1 MYRLSKIRTSAR
13 TSSPR
18 EDNDHF
24 PSARWA
30 SSSEEPELLQAQR
43 PFSSYVRMD
52 IVLEQIQ
59 VLWFESNREKME
71 MSRETKHRPA
81 LQNWIRFENRKK
93 KRNGKVG
100 KSGMGRR
107 KNLENRFARIVF
119 RSSPDSNLCAIISFF
134 ERGKKVSVLCIWRNE
149 GKFVH
154 KFEDFLLQRK
164 ANFHRFFLPLQF
176 FKRFL
181 SSIALPQS

>member
-1 MYRLSKIRTSAR
+1 
-13 TSSPR
+13 
-18 EDNDHF
+18 
-24 PSARWA
+24 
-30 SSSEEPELLQAQR
+30 
-43 PFSSYVRMD
+43 
-52 IVLEQIQ
+52 
-59 VLWFESNREKME
+59 

-134 ERGKKVSVLCIWRNE
+134 ERGKKFPFPAYGATKGNLCINLKIFCFKERPTLKYSSLPFFEISFLNRSSPGNFWLRAYTLRQSRQKSVT
-149 GKFVH
+149 KFV
-154 KFEDFLLQRK
+154 
-164 ANFHRFFLPLQF
+164 NISHRF
-176 FKRFL
+176 
-181 SSIALPQS
+181 SLPQKGSSNRYWPLHNN

>member
-59 VLWFESNREKME
+59 VLWFESNRVKME
-71 MSRETKHRPA
+71 MSRGDETKA
-81 LQNWIRFENRKK
+81 AIAKLDSIRKQEEEAER
-93 KRNGKVG
+93 
-100 KSGMGRR
+100 KSGEKEEFG
-107 KNLENRFARIVF
+107 KPFCSNSFSFVF
-119 RSSPDSNLCAIISFF
+119 RF
-134 ERGKKVSVLCIWRNE
+134 
-149 GKFVH
+149 
-154 KFEDFLLQRK
+154 
-164 ANFHRFFLPLQF
+164 
-176 FKRFL
+176 
-181 SSIALPQS
+181 